1 MLGCMK
7 FGVALIA
14 VLLPLIITPSILFSF
29 DITPKIAALVLG
41 TCVMLWFCKQN
52 VNRVRAMARAP
63 FGRWFLGLLSA
74 QWISLAVAAALSSSG
89 ALSLNGSSW
98 RRLGLLTQTCLILVG
113 LFATAWISEDR
124 SRILM
129 VLRMCVG
136 AGAVGAVYGILQYFG
151 WDPLLSASAYQA
163 GEGAFMIVRPPG
175 TLGHADYFAAWLV
188 AVFFAG
194 LALAPVEDQRR
205 QRATARATAG
215 LAAIAILLSGTRS
228 ALFGLAVG
236 ILVFVLARRPRITRR
251 SVALAAAGATCVAL
265 FFFSPAGARLRARA
279 HWSVDDAWGG
289 ARLLLWRDSLTMAAH
304 RPWTGFGPETFSVE
318 FPVFQ
323 SLDLARAYPD
333 FYHESPHNVFLDALT
348 AQGVTGLLTL
358 LALTIF
364 GFCAC
369 RRLGWSRVAPLAA
382 GWAGLL
388 VCHQFIVFISPTAAY
403 FYLWLAMLA
412 GSAIAAESVA
422 LKSVPAPAASRHTW
436 VAYPLAAAAGL
447 VLAVYAIRLV
457 AADGALA
464 AVRRAFEAGDAEKA
478 ARAYQVVLAWQ
489 PQGAA
494 ADLYYSRG
502 MADLAARPANRD
514 VRLRAWREALEA
526 GTHAARWAEDRPNA
540 RYSLA
545 ALLGA
550 QNDSAGTEQCLRDAI
565 AAAPNWYKP
574 HWTLARLLAL
584 THREDEAL
592 AEAYAAVERGG
603 GRHAE
608 VLETWNRLKRERAGK
623 P

>member
-1 MLGCMK
+1 MK
-7 FGVALIA
+7 LGVALIA
-14 VLLPLIITPSILFSF
+14 VLLPLIITPSVLFSF

-52 VNRVRAMARAP
+52 VNRIRVMARVP
-63 FGRWFLGLLSA
+63 FGRWFLGLLAA
-74 QWISLAVAAALSSSG
+74 QWISLAVAAMLSS
-89 ALSLNGSSW
+89 ARVVSLNGSSW
-98 RRLGLLTQTCLILVG
+98 RRFGLLTQTCLILVG
-113 LFATAWISEDR
+113 LFVAAWISEDR
-124 SRILM
+124 SRIRT
-129 VLRMCVG
+129 VLRMCVD
-136 AGAVGAVYGILQYFG
+136 AGAVGALYGIFQYFG
-151 WDPLLSASAYQA
+151 WDPLLPANAYQS
-163 GEGAFMIVRPPG
+163 GQGALMIVRPPG
-175 TLGHADYFAAWLV
+175 TLGHADYFAAWLL

-194 LALAPVEDQRR
+194 LALAPMEDRRWQRV
-205 QRATARATAG
+205 TARAAAG
-215 LAAIAILLSGTRS
+215 LAALAILLSGTRS
-228 ALFGLAVG
+228 ALLGLVLG
-236 ILVFVLARRPRITRR
+236 ILVFVVARRPRITRR
-251 SVALAAAGATCVAL
+251 SVALVAVGAACVAL
-265 FFFSPAGARLRARA
+265 FFFSPAGARLRARV

-289 ARLLLWRDSLTMAAH
+289 ARPLLWRDSLTMAAQ
-304 RPWTGFGPETFSVE
+304 RPWMGFGPETFSAE
-318 FPVFQ
+318 FPAFQ

-333 FYHESPHNVFLDALT
+333 FYHESPHNVFLDAFT
-348 AQGVTGLLTL
+348 AQGVTGVLTL
-358 LALTIF
+358 LALAIF

-369 RRLGWSRVAPLAA
+369 RRLGWSQAAPLAA

-388 VCHQFIVFISPTAAY
+388 VCHQFVVFISPTAAY
-403 FYLWLAMLA
+403 FYFWLAMLA
-412 GSAIAAESVA
+412 SSAIAAESA
-422 LKSVPAPAASRHTW
+422 PAPAASRRTW
-436 VAYPLAAAAGL
+436 VAYPLAAVAGL
-447 VLAVYAIRLV
+447 VLAVYAFRLV

-478 ARAYQVVLAWQ
+478 ERAYQGVLVWQ

-502 MADLAARPANRD
+502 MADIAARPANLD

-526 GTHAARWAEDRPNA
+526 GTRASRWAEDRHNA

-545 ALLGA
+545 ALLAA
-550 QNDSAGTEQCLRDAI
+550 QNDSAGAEQCLRDAI

-574 HWTLARLLAL
+574 HWTLARLLEL

-608 VLETWNRLKRERAGK
+608 VLDTWNRLKQERAGK

>member
-1 MLGCMK
+1 MK
-7 FGVALIA
+7 VGVALIV
-14 VLLPLIITPSILFSF
+14 VLLPLIITPTILFSF

-41 TCVMLWFCKQN
+41 TCVMLWFCKQS
-52 VNRVRAMARAP
+52 VNRVRTMARTP
-63 FGRWFLGLLSA
+63 FGRWFLALLA
-74 QWISLAVAAALSSSG
+74 VQWISLAVAAVLSSSG

-98 RRLGLLTQTCLILVG
+98 RRFGLLTQTCLILVG
-113 LFATAWISEDR
+113 LFVTAWISEDR
-124 SRILM
+124 SRIRT

-136 AGAVGAVYGILQYFG
+136 AGAVGALYGIFQYFG
-151 WDPLLSASAYQA
+151 WDPLLSAKAYQA
-163 GEGAFMIVRPPG
+163 GEGASMIVRPPG

-194 LALAPVEDQRR
+194 LALAPMEERR
-205 QRATARATAG
+205 WRGAVARAAVG
-215 LAAIAILLSGTRS
+215 LAAVAILLSGTRS
-228 ALFGLAVG
+228 ALLGLIVG

-304 RPWTGFGPETFSVE
+304 RPWTGFGPETFSVG
-318 FPVFQ
+318 FPAFQ

-333 FYHESPHNVFLDALT
+333 FYHESAHNVFLDAFT
-348 AQGVTGLLTL
+348 AQGVSGL
-358 LALTIF
+358 LALLALAIF
-364 GFCAC
+364 GFYAC
-369 RRLGWSRVAPLAA
+369 RRLGWNHAAPLAA

-388 VCHQFIVFISPTAAY
+388 VCHQFVVFISPTGAY

-422 LKSVPAPAASRHTW
+422 LKSVPAPAAFRGTW
-436 VAYPLAAAAGL
+436 VAYPSAAVAGL
-447 VLAVYAIRLV
+447 VLAVYALRLV

-489 PQGAA
+489 PQGPG

-502 MADLAARPANRD
+502 MADLAAQPANPDER
-514 VRLRAWREALEA
+514 VHAWREALEA
-526 GTHAARWAEDRPNA
+526 GVRATRWAEDRHNA
-540 RYSLA
+540 QYSLA
-545 ALLGA
+545 ALLAA
-550 QNDSAGTEQCLRDAI
+550 QNDSAGAEQSLRNAI

-584 THREDEAL
+584 THRDDEAL
-592 AEAYAAVERGG
+592 SEAYAALERGG

-608 VLETWNRLKRERAGK
+608 VLDTWNRLKQERAGK